1 MEYKEIVEK
10 LDRTI
15 GISYMLGFPW
25 QVEFY
30 KAVKKE
36 LEETRKRAEKAEKER
51 DEIFTLFNDLCKDVR
66 ERNVDDS
73 VCHFCEYD
81 GTYMGENG
89 EWVNE
94 CPGFEKNDCFCMK
107 KTIEQKYGKK
117 EE

>member
-1 MEYKEIVEK
+1 MEYKDIIQK
-10 LDRTI
+10 LDKI
-15 GISYMLGFPW
+15 IDINYMLGFPW

-30 KAVKKE
+30 NFVKKE

-51 DEIFTLFNDLCKDVR
+51 NEVFTLFNDLCKDVR

-94 CPGFEKNDCFCMK
+94 CLGFEKNDCFCMK
-107 KTIEQKYGKK
+107 KSIKEKYGQM
-117 EE
+117 ET